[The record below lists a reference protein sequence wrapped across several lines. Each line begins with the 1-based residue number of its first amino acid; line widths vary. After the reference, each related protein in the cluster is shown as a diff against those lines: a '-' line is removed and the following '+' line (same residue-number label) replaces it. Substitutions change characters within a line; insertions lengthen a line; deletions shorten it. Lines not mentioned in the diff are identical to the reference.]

1 MYKLE
6 FGEELRDFL
15 YFIFPLTFPAYF
27 FVFSFF
33 LCFFLLIYKKRKKK
47 KKVIQSRGCDN
58 RIKESLILP

>member
-33 LCFFLLIYKKRKKK
+33 CVFFFLFTKKERKKR
-47 KKVIQSRGCDN
+47 R
-58 RIKESLILP
+58 